1 MSPNA
6 DVPKESM
13 SFPERILAAINSAI
27 TLDISTVVESNA
39 GEKSMKTKINMAAG
53 DIETRISEEFV
64 GDGPYSSLRE
74 FHQKREEQGHDIV
87 KGNVDALLSLLGLFK
102 QTENAAKPPA

>member
-1 MSPNA
+1 MSPDA
-6 DVPKESM
+6 VAPKESM
-13 SFPERILAAINSAI
+13 SFPERVLAAINSAI
-27 TLDISTVVESNA
+27 TLDISTIVESNA

-64 GDGPYSSLRE
+64 GDGPYASLRE
-74 FHQKREEQGHDIV
+74 FHQRREEQGHDIV

-102 QTENAAKPPA
+102 QTESAAQPPA